1 MKGAALA
8 RAARGW
14 HADARDKAL
23 GADLKNEDIVY
34 MFCEAI
40 ALHLLRVR
48 LEYHKTSNRVY
59 VICPPD
65 LGFSFG
71 VSVDR
76 RLRRE
81 LGVLHNDHL
90 LAQDMSNR
98 WYMRASES

>member
-34 MFCEAI
+34 MFCGAI

-48 LEYHKTSNRVY
+48 LGYHKTSDRVY
-59 VICPPD
+59 VIYPPD

-81 LGVLHNDHL
+81 LVVLHNDHL
-90 LAQDMSNR
+90 FAQDMSNR
-98 WYMRASES
+98 WYMRALKV